1 MAKIWWHRHFYLREV
16 LVNKRSEECI
26 CAAQWERTLMQKHQ
40 TKLFL
45 VLQWRGESEK
55 SLLTQ
60 MFTSCCQKN
69 INISPHELDTLSKP
83 ENCDSSHLVVFQTHR
98 TFEEDTSFSIRH
110 PCLPGVTGC
119 TGVKVKGRKRQF
131 CFSAQGPKLLMDAL
145 PKTLHPHTHEL
156 EQMVWLYA
164 NVLAC
169 GHALCALQS
178 KRLKTTSD
186 HLCFPE
192 KKIFVRQHFALL
204 F

>member
-1 MAKIWWHRHFYLREV
+1 MYLCSRMREHADAKAPNQVV
-16 LVNKRSEECI
+16 LDLTVEEGKWEKPPHTDVHKLLSEEHQHLSTRTWHSI
-26 CAAQWERTLMQKHQ
+26 QAWEHR
-40 TKLFL
+40 
-45 VLQWRGESEK
+45 
-55 SLLTQ
+55 
-60 MFTSCCQKN
+60 
-69 INISPHELDTLSKP
+69 
-83 ENCDSSHLVVFQTHR
+83 DSSHLVVFQTHN
-98 TFEEDTSFSIRH
+98 TCEEDTSFSIQH

-119 TGVKVKGRKRQF
+119 TWVIVEGRKRQF
-131 CFSAQGPKLLMDAL
+131 CFSAQSPKLLMDAL
-145 PKTLHPHTHEL
+145 PKTLYPHTHEL

-169 GHALCALQS
+169 GHALSAPQS